1 MNYTMII
8 KVCGVITLVL
18 LALLQGI
25 IGTIGFLLIA
35 LVIFIL
41 LFIFSF
47 IRDRKLNNMT
57 YTRDTR
63 IVVKKRYL
71 YFYFTYTKICN
82 LCKI

>member
-18 LALLQGI
+18 LALLQSI

-47 IRDRKLNNMT
+47 IRDRKFNNKT
-57 YTRDTR
+57 YTNDTR
-63 IVVKKRYL
+63 VSVNTTLDLIKNCTLNGDRKE
-71 YFYFTYTKICN
+71 
-82 LCKI
+82 

>member
-1 MNYTMII
+1 MNYSLIV
-8 KVCGVITLVL
+8 KVCGVITLVIL
-18 LALLQGI
+18 MFLQSI

-47 IRDRKLNNMT
+47 IRDRKLNNKT

-63 IVVKKRYL
+63 ISVNTTLDLIKNCTLDGDRKE
-71 YFYFTYTKICN
+71 
-82 LCKI
+82 

>member
-1 MNYTMII
+1 MNYLKFI
-8 KVCGVITLVL
+8 KVCGVITLVF

-47 IRDRKLNNMT
+47 IRDRKLNNMS

-63 IVVKKRYL
+63 ISVNTVLDLIKNCTLARDRKE
-71 YFYFTYTKICN
+71 
-82 LCKI
+82 

>member
-1 MNYTMII
+1 MNYLKFI
-8 KVCGVITLVL
+8 KVCGVITLVF

-63 IVVKKRYL
+63 ISVNTALDLIKNCTLDRDRKE
-71 YFYFTYTKICN
+71 
-82 LCKI
+82 

>member
-1 MNYTMII
+1 MNYLKFI

-35 LVIFIL
+35 LVIYIL

-47 IRDRKLNNMT
+47 IKDRKLNNMT

-63 IVVKKRYL
+63 ISVNTALDLIKNCTLDGDRKE
-71 YFYFTYTKICN
+71 
-82 LCKI
+82 

>member
-1 MNYTMII
+1 MNYSLII
-8 KVCGVITLVL
+8 KIGGIILLVIIM
-18 LALLQGI
+18 LLQSI

-63 IVVKKRYL
+63 ISVNTALDLIKNCTLDGDRKE
-71 YFYFTYTKICN
+71 
-82 LCKI
+82 

>member
-1 MNYTMII
+1 MNYSRIVKI
-8 KVCGVITLVL
+8 CGVITLVL

-63 IVVKKRYL
+63 ISVNTTLDLIKNCTLDGDRKE
-71 YFYFTYTKICN
+71 
-82 LCKI
+82 

>member
-1 MNYTMII
+1 MNYSMII
-8 KVCGVITLVL
+8 KVCGVITLVF

-47 IRDRKLNNMT
+47 IRDRKLNNKT

-63 IVVKKRYL
+63 ISVNTALDLIKNCTLDRDRKE
-71 YFYFTYTKICN
+71 
-82 LCKI
+82 

>member
-1 MNYTMII
+1 MNYLKFI
-8 KVCGVITLVL
+8 KVCGVITLVF

-47 IRDRKLNNMT
+47 IKDRKLNNKT

-63 IVVKKRYL
+63 ISVNTALDLIKNCTLARDRKE
-71 YFYFTYTKICN
+71 
-82 LCKI
+82 

>member
-1 MNYTMII
+1 MNYTMVG

-47 IRDRKLNNMT
+47 IRDRKLNN
-57 YTRDTR
+57 
-63 IVVKKRYL
+63 K
-71 YFYFTYTKICN
+71 TYTKDT
-82 LCKI
+82 KISISIALDLIKNCTLDRDRKE

>member
-1 MNYTMII
+1 MNYTMVV

-63 IVVKKRYL
+63 ISVNTTLDLIKNCTIDEDRKE
-71 YFYFTYTKICN
+71 
-82 LCKI
+82 

>member
-1 MNYTMII
+1 MNYTMVV
-8 KVCGVITLVL
+8 KVCGVITLVFL
-18 LALLQGI
+18 VLLQGI

-35 LVIFIL
+35 LVIYIL

-63 IVVKKRYL
+63 ISVNTTLDLIKNCTLDEDRKE
-71 YFYFTYTKICN
+71 
-82 LCKI
+82 